1 MTVRFL
7 EAETRSVAP
16 SSYNDFIAASRRFV
30 EYKGLQW
37 DIPVTEDGTPLPGR
51 DWDLR
56 VLTDSHA
63 RNASRTNGFAVDV
76 EIRKACL
83 AAGWSEAR
91 LPDGAALDERVQS
104 FIKAVIAFRC
114 KEAQNPRVTRH
125 LALILRKFF
134 SSTNKAPWEISAE
147 DLNRFLQLGHKQD
160 KIWDALLWL
169 AKLMNAHLL
178 SVACPVEPD
187 TDNSRGLK
195 KLGKRLTERKEGQKL
210 PEIEA
215 FYELARIVFQE
226 TPRTHP
232 DLIRFGVV
240 RLLILTGLRLNEV
253 LMLPADCLRWED
265 HVDVVTGRTASE
277 VGGLSR
283 TLSLRYFGEKR
294 EEGAP
299 DILVEDHQ
307 QVPER
312 FQAAVT
318 EAVEMVLAATTELRR
333 VLKLQR
339 HSPAPN
345 PASDLRTFKTTA
357 GTTLEAADLL
367 FLVLYGHRQLL
378 PNVIELGAAIAP
390 VSHLTIYAGL
400 GISVSAGSSSLFGRY
415 GSSKV
420 DPNFKLRPHSLRH
433 LMNTELFRLNVA
445 DTVITNH
452 FGRQSVAQSY
462 EYDHRTLS
470 ERLAFVRLPDAASAT
485 VVPGG
490 PADLVARMVVSGQ
503 AGDSNIARTFRK
515 IQEEHDDEVAFAYLA
530 ANSDGFHV
538 TPYGYCV
545 NSFSLNPCA
554 RHLKCFDECRHFVPS
569 GRAEHRVSLSALKTK
584 LQQMRDVAMQK
595 PAKTVGRANQV
606 AHAQRLLAGVD
617 AALLAQPGEALF
629 PDGIDHS
636 ALPKDIFQ

>member
-1 MTVRFL
+1 MTVRL
-7 EAETRSVAP
+7 WEAETNAAAP
-16 SSYNDFIAASRRFV
+16 GAYSDFIAASRRFV
-30 EYKGLQW
+30 EHKGLQW
-37 DIPVTEDGTPLPGR
+37 DIPINEEGMPLPGR

-56 VLTDSHA
+56 VLTNSHA
-63 RNASRTNGFAVDV
+63 RNASRTNGFAVDT
-76 EIRKACL
+76 EMRMACL
-83 AAGWSEAR
+83 AADWSEAR
-91 LPDGAALDERVQS
+91 LPVGVVLEERVQS

-114 KEAQNPRVTRH
+114 KEAHQPRVTRH
-125 LALILRKFF
+125 CALILRKFF
-134 SSTNKAPWEISAE
+134 SSTNKAPWEISSE
-147 DLNRFLQLGHKQD
+147 DLNRFLQLGHKED
-160 KIWDALLWL
+160 KIGDTMLWL
-169 AKLMNAHLL
+169 AKLMNSHLL

-187 TDNSRGLK
+187 VINSKVLT
-195 KLGKRLTERKEGQKL
+195 LTQRLAERKNEQKL
-210 PEIEA
+210 PDVDA
-215 FYELARIVFQE
+215 LYELARIVFQE

-240 RLLILTGLRLNEV
+240 RLLILTGLRLNEI
-253 LMLPADCLRWED
+253 LMLPADCLKWET
-265 HVDVVTGRTASE
+265 HIDVVTGRPAGD

-312 FQAAVT
+312 FQAAVA

-339 HSPAPN
+339 QLAMPN
-345 PASDLRTFKTTA
+345 PDSDFRTFKTTA
-357 GTTLEAADLL
+357 GMTLEAADLL
-367 FLVLYGHRQLL
+367 FLVLYRGRSLL
-378 PNVIELGAAIAP
+378 DVIEPDAAIAP
-390 VSHLTIYAGL
+390 VSQPSIYAGF
-400 GISVSAGSSSLFGRY
+400 GIGAAGGNRSLFGRY
-415 GSSKV
+415 AGPKI
-420 DPNFKLRPHSLRH
+420 DPNTKLKPHSLRH

-462 EYDHRTLS
+462 KYDHRTLS
-470 ERLAFVRLPDAASAT
+470 ERLAFVRLPEAASAT

-490 PADLVARMVVSGQ
+490 PADLVAKMVVSGQ
-503 AGDSNIARTFRK
+503 AGGSHIARSFK
-515 IQEEHDDEVAFAYLA
+515 LIQEEHGDEVAFAYLA

-554 RHLKCFDECRHFVPS
+554 RHLKCFDECRHFAPS
-569 GRAEHRVSLSALKTK
+569 GLAEHKVSLNELKAK
-584 LQQMRDVAMQK
+584 LQQMRDAALKK
-595 PAKTVGRANQV
+595 PAATVGRANQV

-617 AALLAQPGEALF
+617 AALLAQPGEAVF
-629 PDGIDHS
+629 PDGRDHS
-636 ALPKDIFQ
+636 APPKDIFQ